1 MAAHEILKD
10 LRRAKP
16 ERDRAGGNWGGGADG
31 AREPFRLLQKQKLN
45 LLFERPCIILYTH
58 IFLDVPLPLMRGE

>member
-1 MAAHEILKD
+1 MRYSKIYDEQSQRGTGPVEI
-10 LRRAKP
+10 
-16 ERDRAGGNWGGGADG
+16 GGGADG